1 MNWTKEEVFA
11 LMDEKKRIEKEMA
24 EWTEVLNNEGGVG
37 LHEPLVD
44 EEGNLNIY
52 MSLDNAIV
60 LKHSIC
66 KCFFLII
73 RIFLFKVIQ
82 EMTLTCIRLEKA
94 GIR

>member
-1 MNWTKEEVFA
+1 METTDGQNMNWKKEEVFA

-52 MSLDNAIV
+52 MLLDNAIV
-60 LKHSIC
+60 L
-66 KCFFLII
+66 
-73 RIFLFKVIQ
+73 
-82 EMTLTCIRLEKA
+82 LTFNLQMLLCDNTHFPF
-94 GIR
+94 

>member
-44 EEGNLNIY
+44 EEGNLKIY
-52 MSLDNAIV
+52 ILGFYFTKEQA
-60 LKHSIC
+60 HQ
-66 KCFFLII
+66 FLTNYIKI
-73 RIFLFKVIQ
+73 PQPYVS
-82 EMTLTCIRLEKA
+82 
-94 GIR
+94 

>member
-52 MSLDNAIV
+52 MLLDNAIFETFN
-60 LKHSIC
+60 LQM
-66 KCFFLII
+66 L
-73 RIFLFKVIQ
+73 LFDN
-82 EMTLTCIRLEKA
+82 THFPF
-94 GIR
+94 